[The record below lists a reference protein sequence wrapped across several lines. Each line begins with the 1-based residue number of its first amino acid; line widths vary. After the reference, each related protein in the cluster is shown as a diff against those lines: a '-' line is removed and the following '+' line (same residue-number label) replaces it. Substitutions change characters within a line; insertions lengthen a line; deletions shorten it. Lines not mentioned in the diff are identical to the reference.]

1 MTTTRTRFG
10 NQLMPVH
17 DRVKE
22 RTSTRGG
29 WLWCETFFYTIL
41 KSDSFHIIKK
51 FSLRSFFCRA
61 SCLSSTPFSLFVN
74 ITYFNVFTFFFL
86 FILSLFILLACTY
99 RHHSHRYLSY
109 HTLCINTVCTHNIS
123 LILITPIQSDH
134 IFPLVHNHLFNIT
147 LWLTTPVHQLPAT
160 PCSLVSSPWP
170 VSSST
175 GTCPQQ
181 RSSAP
186 NRLPS

>member
-1 MTTTRTRFG
+1 MRNIFLHHPEKRFVSHYQKFFSSIILLSRFMSFI
-10 NQLMPVH
+10 N
-17 DRVKE
+17 
-22 RTSTRGG
+22 
-29 WLWCETFFYTIL
+29 TFF
-41 KSDSFHIIKK
+41 
-51 FSLRSFFCRA
+51 SLCQ
-61 SCLSSTPFSLFVN
+61 
-74 ITYFNVFTFFFL
+74 YHVFQRLHFFFL
-86 FILSLFILLACTY
+86 FILLLFILLACTY

-109 HTLCINTVCTHNIS
+109 HTLCINTVCTHNTS

-186 NRLPS
+186 SRLPS